1 MARKIKQLENPYG
14 LVQKKHWTVM
24 VKGGERTHLYDK
36 RTGAG
41 LCGAGLHRDGT
52 PIKGAISEKKTA
64 KTARQEIDCLR
75 CIKILKLDP
84 GLTGK
89 PTTVKYKGGKPVES
103 ATEELIVRR
112 FRPSDKKK
120 KRYEHVM
127 VVGGRAGD
135 YIGKRFPA
143 DERNDPEEMSRM
155 EDRRGYDA
163 DEIGYYGPHKV
174 TAPLHPFRRGS
185 DRHPTQT
192 VESPYNWF
200 ARPVPGVVPAP
211 GRRVAASRVR
221 ANPAAALKKRAATKA
236 KAKAKKKSRR

>member
-1 MARKIKQLENPYG
+1 MARKIKQLDNPYG
-14 LVQKKHWTVM
+14 LVQKKHWVVQ
-24 VKGGERTHLYDK
+24 VKGGERTHVYDK
-36 RTGAG
+36 RTGVG
-41 LCGAGLHRDGT
+41 LCGAGAHRDGT
-52 PIKGAISEKKTA
+52 PIKGAILHKKGV
-64 KTARQEIDCLR
+64 KVARQEVDCLR

-103 ATEELIVRR
+103 DSEELIVRR
-112 FRPSDKKK
+112 FKPSGKG
-120 KRYEHVM
+120 KRSEHVM

-143 DERNDPEEMSRM
+143 DDRNDPEEMSRL

-174 TAPLHPFRRGS
+174 TADLHNFRRGS

-200 ARPVPGVVPAP
+200 SRRVPGVVPAP
-211 GRRVAASRVR
+211 GRRAVAVRPR
-221 ANPAAALKKRAATKA
+221 ANPAPVKRKA
-236 KAKAKKKSRR
+236 AKAKKKSRR